1 MRGRTATTRQR
12 LARSAVRGFFALTLL
27 TLAGLPAAAG
37 SDGDG
42 IPDDVDNCPFV
53 PNGPGELSN
62 QVDTDMDGYGNAC
75 DPDYNNDGFYTTADF
90 PSILIV
96 MEGPLEGSD
105 LVFDHDGDGV
115 VSLGDHAIV
124 LRHAAGVPI
133 GQ

>member
-1 MRGRTATTRQR
+1 MRDGTASTK
-12 LARSAVRGFFALTLL
+12 RGSMKRAIRVLCALTLF
-27 TLAGLPAAAG
+27 TAQPAAAG

-42 IPDDVDNCPFV
+42 IPDGSDNCPFV

-75 DPDYNNDGFYTTADF
+75 DPDYDNDGSYTTLDF
-90 PSILIV
+90 PLIFSI
-96 MEGPLEGSD
+96 MEGPLAGLD

-124 LRHAAGVPI
+124 LRHAGGVPI